1 MRARSDPLRVSN
13 ELRVNLRA
21 YVAAGTRSSR
31 FFAVLPAEESATS
44 KLNMG
49 DGQEARF
56 NLIFHPLII
65 SAAPIRVDVCEQGW
79 IIRHYFAK
87 IRQF

>member
-44 KLNMG
+44 KLNMA
-49 DGQEARF
+49 ELVRK
-56 NLIFHPLII
+56 
-65 SAAPIRVDVCEQGW
+65 RVLTS
-79 IIRHYFAK
+79 F
-87 IRQF
+87 FTL

>member
-1 MRARSDPLRVSN
+1 MRARSDPLRVLN

-44 KLNMG
+44 KLNMA
-49 DGQEARF
+49 ELVRK
-56 NLIFHPLII
+56 
-65 SAAPIRVDVCEQGW
+65 RVLTS
-79 IIRHYFAK
+79 F
-87 IRQF
+87 FTL